1 MSSPRRLGRKSGFSL
16 PIGRTQFPLKDDQS
30 FGLKQHCKTVGIDLG
45 REVEIELSD
54 ETKIMDREVKSTA
67 SFEFGYLYRF

>member
-1 MSSPRRLGRKSGFSL
+1 MNKSISGRIYFIKRNYLKSESVQVL
-16 PIGRTQFPLKDDQS
+16 DHRNKN
-30 FGLKQHCKTVGIDLG
+30 FGYNRNTLQYE